1 MSGRTR
7 REITSAA
14 ALATACLVLA
24 SQSPAPAGQGRT
36 LTVGISQGID
46 SLNPFLAVFSASTEM
61 GRLMYD
67 FLTRYSAA
75 DATPIPGLAERW
87 SATSD
92 GRTWTYTIRSGVRW
106 TDGQPVTSADVAF
119 TFHLIMTNPDAAT
132 ANGSFVTNIA
142 SVEVPDARTVVL
154 RTRTPSATML
164 ALDIPIVPEHVWRH
178 VREIKA
184 YANDRMPVVGDGP
197 FQLVAYQP
205 DQYLRFR
212 ANRRYWGGAPTV
224 DNLVFRYYTNTDAE
238 VQALLAGEIDL
249 IGADANLTP
258 AQFTVL
264 RRSRSVAVHRG
275 AGRRFTELA
284 FNPGARTTTGTPI
297 GDGHPALTD
306 ERVRRA
312 IGFAINR
319 RTLVSRVLGGN
330 GRVGAGYLPPA
341 FARWSWRPDVGE
353 RVSYDPPRAERI
365 LDAAG
370 YRRGHDGVR
379 RMPGSGRPLR
389 LRLLGNAEHPADQL
403 ILSYLQGWL
412 RDVGI
417 ATDTQ
422 SLTTTRLSDVTAAGA
437 YDLFLGGYQTD
448 PDPDA
453 ALALQTCGQRPNA
466 DGKGGNSDSFF
477 CDPAYDALYQRQRA
491 DLDPGA
497 RTADVAAAQRELYQR
512 SAQVILFYQDALE
525 AYRADRFTSF
535 TTQPGRDGVIT
546 RQAGYW
552 GYLSPRPA
560 SVRRRNHSV
569 GTRLGLGVVLVMG
582 VGLLAYVRRRR
593 AATVDERE

>member
-1 MSGRTR
+1 M
-7 REITSAA
+7 
-14 ALATACLVLA
+14 V
-24 SQSPAPAGQGRT
+24 AGQPPARAAHGRT

-67 FLTRYSAA
+67 FLTRYSAT

-87 SATSD
+87 STTPD
-92 GRTWTYTIRSGVRW
+92 GRTWTYTIRSGARW
-106 TDGQPVTSADVAF
+106 SDGQPVTAADVAF
-119 TFHLIMTNPDAAT
+119 TIHLIMTDPDAAT
-132 ANGSFVTNIA
+132 ANGSFVTNIDA
-142 SVEVPDARTVVL
+142 VSAPDAHTVL
-154 RTRTPSATML
+154 LHTKTPSATML
-164 ALDIPIVPEHVWRH
+164 ALDIPIVPEHVWRR
-178 VREIKA
+178 VPSIKA

-197 FQLVAYQP
+197 YQLVGYEP

-212 ANRRYWGGAPTV
+212 ANRRYWGGQPTV
-224 DNLVFRYYTNTDAE
+224 DTLVFRYFTNTDAE

-249 IGADANLTP
+249 VGADANLTP

-264 RRSRSVAVHRG
+264 RRTRHIAVHRG

-284 FNPGARTTTGTPI
+284 VNPCARTRTGTPI
-297 GDGHPALTD
+297 GDGHPALAD

-312 IGFAINR
+312 IGYAINR
-319 RTLVSRVLGGN
+319 RTLVSRVLGGY

-341 FARWSWRPDVGE
+341 FPRWSWQPAAGD
-353 RVSYDPPRAERI
+353 RVSYDPATANRI

-370 YRRGHDGVR
+370 YRRGDGGVR
-379 RMPGSGRPLR
+379 RMPGTGRPLR
-389 LRLLGNAEHPADQL
+389 LRLLGNADHPADQVV
-403 ILSYLQGWL
+403 LSYLQGWL

-417 ATDTQ
+417 ATETQ
-422 SLTTTRLSDVTAAGA
+422 SLTTTRLADVTAAGD

-453 ALALQTCGQRPNA
+453 ALALQTCGQRPDA
-466 DGKGGNSDSFF
+466 DGRGGNSDSFF

-491 DLDPGA
+491 DLDPA
-497 RTADVAAAQRELYQR
+497 RRVADVAAAQRELYQR
-512 SAQVILFYQDALE
+512 SAQIILYYQDALE
-525 AYRADRFTSF
+525 AYRADRFVGF
-535 TTQPGRDGVIT
+535 TTQPSQDGVIT

-560 SVRRRNHSV
+560 SGATGRRQRT
-569 GTRLGLGVVLVMG
+569 GTGLGLGVILLLG
-582 VGLLAYVRRRR
+582 VGLLGYLRHRR